1 MKNKLF
7 TGVATAL
14 ATPFIDEKINF
25 KVFEEF
31 IELQIN
37 SGINALVVCGTT
49 GEASTMS
56 QNEKIDLIKCAISV
70 TNKRVPI
77 IVGTGS
83 NNTLSAIEMSKI
95 AEKLGADGLLVVT
108 PYYNKTTQNGLIEH
122 YKSISNSVSIP
133 IILYNVPSRTKVNI
147 PPALVADLARNVDN
161 IVALKEACGDLAQVA
176 EVCRLVPDD
185 FAVYSGNDDSILP
198 LLSLGGSGVISVLA
212 NVCPRETHDLVAK
225 FLDGDVKGSCKIQLE
240 LKALID
246 ALFIE
251 VNPVPVKTAL
261 NLLGFDVGHLRLP
274 LGEMNPKNLEVLK
287 QELINAGLDVKQTA
301 ELGVK

>member
-83 NNTLSAIEMSKI
+83 NNTSIAIEMSKL
-95 AEKLGADGLLVVT
+95 AEKLGADGLLIVT

-122 YKSISNSVSIP
+122 YKFIANSVDLP
-133 IILYNVPSRTKVNI
+133 IILYNVPSRTGMSISPETCLELSKI
-147 PPALVADLARNVDN
+147 EN
-161 IVALKEACGDLAQVA
+161 IVGIKEASGNISKVAQISALCGDNL
-176 EVCRLVPDD
+176 PI
-185 FAVYSGNDDSILP
+185 YSGNDDQILP
-198 LLSLGGSGVISVLA
+198 ILSLGGQGVISVLSNINPSLA
-212 NVCPRETHDLVAK
+212 LNITNSFFSGNINDAK
-225 FLDGDVKGSCKIQLE
+225 NYQI
-240 LKALID
+240 KALPIIN
-246 ALFIE
+246 ALFDE
-251 VNPVPVKTAL
+251 TNPIPVKEAL
-261 NLLGFDVGHLRLP
+261 NLLGFNFGAPRLP
-274 LGEMNPKNLEVLK
+274 LVQCSENLTEKLNK
-287 QELINAGLDVKQTA
+287 LINTV
-301 ELGVK
+301 

>member
-133 IILYNVPSRTKVNI
+133 IILYNVPSRTGMNI
-147 PPALVADLARNVDN
+147 SPETCLELSKIEN
-161 IVALKEACGDLAQVA
+161 IVGIKEASGNISQITRIASLCGDNL
-176 EVCRLVPDD
+176 LI
-185 FAVYSGNDDSILP
+185 YSGNDDQIVP
-198 LLSLGGSGVISVLA
+198 IMSLGGIGVISVAA
-212 NVCPRETHDLVAK
+212 NIIPKTMHDMCQ
-225 FLDGDVKGSCKIQLE
+225 FYLDGNCSDATTLQLKY
-240 LKALID
+240 LNLIND
-246 ALFIE
+246 LFIE
-251 VNPVPVKTAL
+251 TNPIPVKTAM
-261 NLLGFDVGHLRLP
+261 NIMGMNVGKLRLP
-274 LGEMNPKNLEVLK
+274 LYKMDTKNEETLVNTLK
-287 QELINAGLDVKQTA
+287 KYNLV
-301 ELGVK
+301 